1 MTPRKFSGTTRAF
14 SVTAALRTLVFAGSA
29 LVLQAVSAPV
39 SANAEGAAEALP
51 QPSFALTDPDRI
63 AAGKKRFNKTCAGYC
78 HGSEGVGGRAPD
90 FKGRK
95 DLPDDEAFKTIFH
108 GRRGSDIMPPW
119 GQAFSPDQIWEL
131 VAYIKFL
138 GTQ

>member
-1 MTPRKFSGTTRAF
+1 MKDRNAFNSPRTSSFHAAVRA
-14 SVTAALRTLVFAGSA
+14 LLFAGA
-29 LVLQAVSAPV
+29 AMTLQAASVPV
-39 SANAEGAAEALP
+39 LAQEGAAAAQP
-51 QPSFALTDPDRI
+51 QPSFDLSDPARI

-78 HGSEGVGGRAPD
+78 HGAEGVGGRAPD
-90 FKGRK
+90 FKGRT
-95 DLPDDEAFKTIFH
+95 DLPPEAAFHTIFH

-119 GQAFSPDQIWEL
+119 GEAFSSDQIWEL

>member
-1 MTPRKFSGTTRAF
+1 MKYRNAFISPRTSSFRGAVRALLF
-14 SVTAALRTLVFAGSA
+14 AGAALALQATSAPVMAQEAATAAL
-29 LVLQAVSAPV
+29 PK
-39 SANAEGAAEALP
+39 
-51 QPSFALTDPDRI
+51 PSFDLEDPARI

-78 HGSEGVGGRAPD
+78 HGAEGVGGRAPD
-90 FKGRK
+90 FKGRT
-95 DLPDDEAFKTIFH
+95 DLPPEAAFHTIFH

-119 GQAFSPDQIWEL
+119 GEAFSTDQIWEL